1 MTEYAEVVAKRRLEL
16 EAIEWGN
23 NIMDIHAFNT
33 KTTSMGYETRP
44 NDGRVMDI
52 RYNDGRIERT
62 VISSGTIVQLGER
75 KTLKELVD
83 AYGRQQAN

>member
-1 MTEYAEVVAKRRLEL
+1 
-16 EAIEWGN
+16 
-23 NIMDIHAFNT
+23 
-33 KTTSMGYETRP
+33 MGYETRP

-62 VISSGTIVQLGER
+62 VISSGTIVQLGEK
-75 KTLKELVD
+75 KTLKELID

>member
-33 KTTSMGYETRP
+33 KTTLGMKLDQMMGELWILDTTMAELKELLL
-44 NDGRVMDI
+44 VV
-52 RYNDGRIERT
+52 ERL
-62 VISSGTIVQLGER
+62 SK
-75 KTLKELVD
+75 KTLKEL
-83 AYGRQQAN
+83 